1 VEPDVKTLFLT
12 SRPITAMR
20 SGYDLRVAHLLCES
34 PGERHLAAIRLQPDY
49 PGPDTIDLAD
59 ACRSIHVLP
68 GPEPSR
74 RGWRR
79 HLRLDEDDYLRL
91 ACRPFFERTLQAL
104 RRIVADEGIT
114 HIAAFGRDVA
124 EFARRLDG
132 CFVLFDVCDS
142 VALTKRRALDN
153 ATGATAAARLKARLE
168 LERWRRTEGRLP
180 ASFDVVTTINQ
191 ADTDEIRALHRRP
204 ADNVHTIPNGI
215 EQSLVRPLAR
225 GPLRRGAAFWGNL
238 DFAPNAVA
246 MDFYVNQVHLPL
258 LAPLGVELCIVGADA
273 PAWLKSVAEREPT
286 IRPLGFVDDL
296 PGAVAEYPV
305 MVNPMRVGSGMKN
318 KVIEAFGLGLTV
330 VSTRLGMESLPEAR
344 DGEHYLEAEDAAAF
358 ARQVLAAIDA
368 QPGTE
373 VLRRRAQQLVSE
385 RYLWSA
391 VGRRWRQLLAPHT
404 ALCEEESVW
413 ASKY

>member
-1 VEPDVKTLFLT
+1 MKTLFLT

-34 PGERHLAAIRLQPDY
+34 PGERHLTAIRLQADY

-91 ACRPFFERTLQAL
+91 TYRPFFERTLQAL

-114 HIAAFGRDVA
+114 HVAAFGSGVA
-124 EFARRLDG
+124 EFARGLDG

-142 VALTKRRALDN
+142 VALTKRRALGN
-153 ATGATAAARLKARLE
+153 AAGATAAARLKARLE
-168 LERWRRTEGRLP
+168 LARWRRTEGRLP
-180 ASFDVVTTINQ
+180 GRFDVVTTINQ

-238 DFAPNAVA
+238 DFKPNEVA

-258 LAPLGVELCIVGADA
+258 LAPRGVELCIVGANA

-296 PGAVAEYPV
+296 PAAVAEYPV
-305 MVNPMRVGSGMKN
+305 MVNPMRIGSGMKN
-318 KVIEAFGLGLTV
+318 KVIEAFGFGLAV

-344 DGEHYLEAEDAAAF
+344 DGEHYLEAEDAATF

-368 QPGTE
+368 QPGLE
-373 VLRRRAQQLVSE
+373 VLRQRAQQLVSE

-404 ALCEEESVW
+404 ALCEEESAW